1 MTKFV
6 DGIKS
11 LFSGGPDTSEQTAK
25 IEADNAKAREQQAI
39 SLDKQTESL
48 QAKDTEQD
56 QLAGRALRAPKGRR
70 LLLAATGEQGL
81 SSKLNG

>member
-11 LFSGGPDTSEQTAK
+11 LFSGGSDNSAQAATIA
-25 IEADNAKAREQQAI
+25 ADNAKSREQQGIA
-39 SLDKQTESL
+39 LDKQTESL
-48 QAKDTEQD
+48 QAKSNEED

-70 LLLAATGEQGL
+70 LLLAATGEQGV
-81 SSKLNG
+81 SSTLGG